1 MMTAMTRRLLFALRR
16 SIAVKLTLTL
26 VGFVALA
33 ILVAGVYLNHAL
45 ESFAVEALEARL
57 VTAARLLDEEARPLL
72 TRPSAPAAVRAF
84 TVKAASQSDSRVTLI
99 ALDGRVLGDSEVDVP
114 GLARLESHRDRPEVR
129 AALAGGVGRDLRRSA
144 SINTP
149 LLYVAVPVRDGG
161 RIAGAVR
168 LALPLG
174 AVTSSYAALHR
185 VMQVGGLVALA
196 VAFGI
201 GILVAGRV
209 TRPVVEMQRIAHA
222 MSEGRFDVRAP
233 ARSVD
238 ELGALGRALNM
249 MTARLREK
257 IGDLEEER
265 AKARAIL
272 DGMVEGVIAMDGHE
286 AIVLMNERARAMFGV
301 GAGRGEGKPFL
312 EVIRNAELHEVFRQ
326 SRSAPPEA
334 PLSRE
339 LRLRHPVPRI
349 LQVNAVP
356 LRLAGGGE
364 PGVVMVLHDLTALRR
379 LEQVRTEFVAN
390 VSHELRTP
398 LTAVQGYLETLLG
411 GALEEPQHARRF
423 LEIAF
428 RHTERLGRLLN
439 DLTDLS
445 NIELGKVTLRLTPVR
460 FSDVV
465 DSVFDIIRPKAVGGR
480 VGLIADVEPPDLT
493 VHADQDRL
501 AQILINL
508 VDNAVKYTPEN
519 GWVTVRARPVEA
531 ARADVRVRDT
541 GVGIPAA
548 DLPRITERFYRV
560 DKARSRELGGTGL
573 GLAIVK
579 HLVLA
584 HAGELA
590 IESQEGEGTTVRFTL
605 PTKPPPPTQL
615 SLPMPPAE
623 APPAGDDRRVLGS
636 PSALVP
642 DVRGGRR
649 DP

>member
-1 MMTAMTRRLLFALRR
+1 MTAMPGRLLFALRR

-33 ILVAGVYLNHAL
+33 ILVAGIYLNQAL
-45 ESFAVEALEARL
+45 ESFAVEALQARL
-57 VTAARLLDEEARPLL
+57 VTAARLLDDEARALL
-72 TRPSAPAAVRAF
+72 TRNAAPDVVRAF
-84 TVKAASQSDSRVTLI
+84 TVKAGAQSESRATLI

-114 GLARLESHRDRPEVR
+114 GLARLENHRDRPEVR
-129 AALAGGVGRDLRRSA
+129 AALAGGVGRDLRTSA
-144 SINTP
+144 SIKTP

-161 RIAGAVR
+161 RTTGVIR
-168 LALPLG
+168 LALPLA

-201 GILVAGRV
+201 GIFVAGRV

-233 ARSVD
+233 VRSVD

-249 MTARLREK
+249 MMARLREK

-272 DGMVEGVIAMDGHE
+272 DGMVEGVIAVDGHE

-312 EVIRNAELHEVFRQ
+312 EVIRNAELHEVFRH
-326 SRSAPPEA
+326 SRSPAAEM
-334 PLSRE
+334 PLIRE

-349 LQVNAVP
+349 LQINAVS
-356 LRLAGGGE
+356 LRLAAGGE

-398 LTAVQGYLETLLG
+398 LTAIQGYLETLLG
-411 GALEEPQHARRF
+411 GALDEPQNARRF

-445 NIELGKVTLRLTPVR
+445 NIELGKVTLRLAPVR
-460 FSDVV
+460 FADVV
-465 DSVFDIIRPKAVGGR
+465 DSVFEIIRSKAAGGR
-480 VGLIADVEPPDLT
+480 VGLIADVEPAELT
-493 VHADQDRL
+493 VHADHDRL

-519 GWVTVRARPVEA
+519 GWVTVRARPTDG
-531 ARADVRVRDT
+531 ARAEVRVRDT

-584 HAGELA
+584 HGGKLG
-590 IESQEGEGTTVRFTL
+590 IESREGDGTTVTLTL

-615 SLPMPPAE
+615 SLPMRSGEATAAE
-623 APPAGDDRRVLGS
+623 SSVDRGDHERADRHR
-636 PSALVP
+636 
-642 DVRGGRR
+642 
-649 DP
+649 